1 MKKFLKIVLV
11 ILLVGFASAFVRG
24 YKYQTLKAKQQSNK
38 EEISEKIQNENSI
51 IDDEIVVDL
60 LNEETKEN
68 DPINTTDTNK
78 KIDEKKDTKINN
90 ISEQKNTVNKNN
102 SNVETKNNT
111 TNSTTQNQNTIKE
124 EVKPKE
130 VKQENTI
137 TSNTTTSNNQKNSY
151 IGVPNPNDF
160 YYSFHHGKIDKQ
172 YSDLNSCYADSARV
186 GFKDTVDILN
196 ITCFEVLDGQGTV
209 LGIYMYVNCQSGNCE
224 RYK

>member
-1 MKKFLKIVLV
+1 MKKVLKIVLV
-11 ILLVGFASAFVRG
+11 ILLVGFVSVFVRG

-78 KIDEKKDTKINN
+78 KTDEKKDTKINN

-102 SNVETKNNT
+102 SNVETKNNA

>member
-1 MKKFLKIVLV
+1 MKKVLKIVLV
-11 ILLVGFASAFVRG
+11 ILLVGFVSVFVRG

-78 KIDEKKDTKINN
+78 KTDEKKETKINT

-102 SNVETKNNT
+102 SNVETKNT
-111 TNSTTQNQNTIKE
+111 TTTTQHQNTIKE

-137 TSNTTTSNNQKNSY
+137 TSNTTTSNNQINSY

>member
-11 ILLVGFASAFVRG
+11 ILLVGFVSVFVRG

-111 TNSTTQNQNTIKE
+111 TNSTTQNQNIIKE

>member
-24 YKYQTLKAKQQSNK
+24 YKYQTLKAKQQLNK

>member
-11 ILLVGFASAFVRG
+11 ILLVGFVSVFVRG

-68 DPINTTDTNK
+68 NPINTTDTNK
-78 KIDEKKDTKINN
+78 KTDEKKETKTNT

>member
-102 SNVETKNNT
+102 SNVETKNNA

>member
-1 MKKFLKIVLV
+1 MKKVLKIVLV
-11 ILLVGFASAFVRG
+11 ILLVGFVSVFVRG

-68 DPINTTDTNK
+68 DLINTTDTNK

-102 SNVETKNNT
+102 SNVETKNNA